1 MEVARSKNGV
11 PIRLSDEGW
20 THIVEHHDD
29 LAGYRDD
36 VLETLEDPDAVAR
49 GKFGELL
56 AMRAIGAKTLVVVYR
71 ELTRADGFVITAF
84 FTTQP
89 ERIRRRGIV
98 WQKR

>member
-11 PIRLSDEGW
+11 PIRLSDERW

-29 LAGYRDD
+29 VAGYRDD

-56 AMRAIGAKTLVVVYR
+56 ATKAIGATTLVVVYR